1 MKQKTQTKEKVQ
13 VKAEAQQE
21 EKAHL
26 VGLPTHEGK
35 HMVSVLFMVT
45 APEVKVQDKHVEI
58 TSDSNVVVFSD
69 RPHRIAKPYPGG
81 VNAFAAFFSKSDFTK
96 NPPNVTF
103 AGNLNADGKE
113 YYTIFELGD
122 PILASKSV
130 LFPIIQIIGEEKAI
144 PDGTYSNV
152 SMVVDD
158 IWSAILS
165 GLETAAAAV
174 GTAVACTVGEVASM
188 GADTAVCVAGVV
200 GTAAAATNTGVE
212 ASKKD

>member
-1 MKQKTQTKEKVQ
+1 MKEQTQAKV
-13 VKAEAQQE
+13 EAHQN

-26 VGLPTHEGK
+26 IGLPTHEGK

-103 AGNLNADGKE
+103 AGNLNSDGKE

-158 IWSAILS
+158 VWSAIFS
-165 GLETAAAAV
+165 GIETAVAAI
-174 GTAVACTVGEVASM
+174 GTAVACTVGEVVTV
-188 GADTAVCVAGVV
+188 GTDTALCVAGVA
-200 GTAAAATNTGVE
+200 GTVAAGANTGVQ